1 MELFAYS
8 LVECMV
14 KKFEKL
20 HGNVGN
26 YRSHDE
32 HPLFSNNLLES
43 MFPLL
48 HYNYIDSTNDKK

>member
-1 MELFAYS
+1 
-8 LVECMV
+8 MV